1 MSRLSRRT
9 LALAAAGVAA
19 ALIPA
24 GAVASHYADVSAP
37 PTNPTSASQIQN
49 IGQVTTSI
57 KNYYGDHVTGTT
69 DPVPDEGAPESDH
82 RTVALHQ
89 FSDGSAY
96 AQEVAGITSGAKTYL
111 ASEAKPGKQHTGK
124 PAILFDID
132 DTTLN
137 TYSYEIYSSFTY
149 NPGQNADFVNAGSKN
164 VFPAVP
170 TMPAL
175 EQDAR
180 DMGYDVFFLTG
191 RPATQLDGTKA
202 NLTDAGYT
210 FDADKIY
217 LKDQTK
223 PWLSS
228 CAPTCNTIQYKSL
241 TRKYIESQGY
251 DIVANFG
258 DQYSDLEGGYADQT
272 YKIPNPMYYLP

>member
-1 MSRLSRRT
+1 MSRPRI
-9 LALAAAGVAA
+9 LALAAAGVVA
-19 ALIPA
+19 ALALP
-24 GAVASHYADVSAP
+24 GAALADHYADVSAP

-49 IGQVTTSI
+49 IGQVTTAI
-57 KNYYGDHVTGTT
+57 KNYYGDHTTSTT

-82 RTVALHQ
+82 VTKSLHQ
-89 FSDGSAY
+89 YGENSAY
-96 AQEVAGITSGAKTYL
+96 AHEVAGITAAARTYL
-111 ASEAKPGKQHTGK
+111 ANEAKPGKQHSGQ

-137 TYSYEIYSSFTY
+137 TYSYEIYSAFSY
-149 NPGQNADFVNAGSKN
+149 NPAQNADFVNAGSKN

-175 EQDAR
+175 EQAAR
-180 DMGYDVFFLTG
+180 DLGYQVFFLTG

-202 NLTDAGYT
+202 NLSDAGYT
-210 FDADKIY
+210 FDNDKIY

-223 PWLSS
+223 PWLAS
-228 CAPTCNTIQYKSL
+228 CAPSCSTIQYKSL